1 MRRLCAGKYLNFLIA
16 DHLEFL
22 CQLCQVRPECGS
34 LLQAALLRHAAK
46 LNKVSAF
53 IFCICNE
60 ASHFNAFFVLL
71 FFSSSS
77 PLSQHSIR
85 SVLRLLW
92 RTCAPMEQE
101 QEQLATGDAAQAAV
115 LQALQLL
122 SRLHQLHAG
131 QRALQLPMERLA
143 QRLVAQSGAGIRS
156 SIYERLLQ
164 GELAGDEDQDEWR
177 TML

>member
-1 MRRLCAGKYLNFLIA
+1 MKRRISMPLHCS
-16 DHLEFL
+16 
-22 CQLCQVRPECGS
+22 PS
-34 LLQAALLRHAAK
+34 L
-46 LNKVSAF
+46 
-53 IFCICNE
+53 
-60 ASHFNAFFVLL
+60 
-71 FFSSSS
+71 
-77 PLSQHSIR
+77 QHSIR

-92 RTCAPMEQE
+92 RTCCEPSAEVQQQASGDPAGHNASPA
-101 QEQLATGDAAQAAV
+101 ATAATAV

-131 QRALQLPMERLA
+131 QRAMQLPMERLA
-143 QRLVAQSGAGIRS
+143 QVLVAQSGPVIKA